1 MRNTLIKVDDIDES
15 IEYID
20 TIHGESKG
28 WITKA
33 EINKNKEFSQWHY
46 LVGDL
51 LKQDFD
57 KENIYISMST
67 FYKPMRRIET
77 IKEIGSLF
85 IDLDTYNTQFT
96 KTQILMNLEENYFN
110 RSIPIPNL
118 IIDSGRGLTLVWSI
132 EKVPYKALPLWK
144 AVQEYL
150 YSQLKEFGADRKA
163 LDVTRILRVP
173 GSINSKSGTRVTILE
188 KYEYKYTLREIQS
201 EFLPDL
207 DENRPKKKGR
217 PKKVVYIHRE
227 RSLYQGRILDLV
239 KLCELRNYDVKG
251 RREIILFL
259 YRYYLC
265 YFYEDEQK
273 ALEDVL
279 ELNKEFIQPL
289 SEKELIRATNSAE
302 KVFKS
307 KDKQYKYK
315 NETLI
320 ELLEI
325 SEYEQTHMKIII
337 GKEEYKRR
345 DREYQKRNYDS
356 EKAKKNYQEK
366 LKSQG
371 KLSEKEKI
379 SQRRMMI
386 KDLLA
391 EGLLQKDICDRLN
404 ISKRNCIRD
413 INFLKEQGLI

>member
-1 MRNTLIKVDDIDES
+1 MRNTLVKVDNIDES

-33 EINKNKEFSQWHY
+33 EISKQREFSQWHY
-46 LVGDL
+46 HVEDL

-57 KENIYISMST
+57 KEDVYISMST

-77 IKEIGSLF
+77 IKEIGNLF
-85 IDLDTYNTQFT
+85 LDLDTYNTKFT

-110 RSIPIPNL
+110 RLIPIPNL

-132 EKVPYKALPLWK
+132 EKVPYMALPLWK
-144 AVQEYL
+144 SIQEYL

-163 LDVTRILRVP
+163 LDATRVLRVA

-188 KYEYKYTLREIQS
+188 KYEYKYTLREIQR

-207 DENRPKKKGR
+207 DENKSKKKGR
-217 PKKVVYIHRE
+217 PKKVVYVHRE

-251 RREIILFL
+251 QREIILFL

-279 ELNKEFIQPL
+279 ELNKDFIQPL
-289 SEKELIRATNSAE
+289 SEKEVIRATGSAE

-320 ELLEI
+320 EILEI

-345 DREYQKRNYDS
+345 HRVRE
-356 EKAKKNYQEK
+356 KNRYLEK

-371 KLSEKEKI
+371 KLTENEKI
-379 SQRRMMI
+379 EQRRQKI
-386 KDLLA
+386 KDLLGK
-391 EGLLQKDICDRLN
+391 GLSQKEIYTSLKL
-404 ISKRNCIRD
+404 SKRTCIYD
-413 INFLKEQGLI
+413 IKYLKEQGEI

>member
-1 MRNTLIKVDDIDES
+1 MMRNAVKKVDNIEES

-20 TIHGESKG
+20 TLHGESKG

-33 EINKNKEFSQWHY
+33 EIIKQREFSQWHY
-46 LVGDL
+46 YVEDL

-57 KENIYISMST
+57 KEDVYISMST
-67 FYKPMRRIET
+67 FYKPMRRIEN
-77 IKEIGSLF
+77 IKELTCNF
-85 IDLDTYNTQFT
+85 IDLDTYNTKFT

-110 RSIPIPNL
+110 RSIPIPSL
-118 IIDSGRGLTLVWSI
+118 IIDSGRGLTLGWTI
-132 EKVPYKALPLWK
+132 EQVPYMALPLWK
-144 AVQEYL
+144 AIQEYL
-150 YSQLKEFGADRKA
+150 YNQLKEFGADRKA
-163 LDVTRILRVP
+163 LDATRVLRVP
-173 GSINSKSGTRVTILE
+173 GSINSKSGTRVKILE
-188 KYEYKYTLREIQS
+188 KYDYVYTLREIQR

-217 PKKVVYIHRE
+217 PKKIVYVHRE

-251 RREIILFL
+251 HREIILFL

-289 SEKELIRATNSAE
+289 SEKEVIRATGSAE
-302 KVFKS
+302 KLFKA
-307 KDKQYKYK
+307 KNKQYKYK

-320 ELLEI
+320 DILSM

-345 DREYQKRNYDS
+345 DREYQKNRYL
-356 EKAKKNYQEK
+356 EQLQA
-366 LKSQG
+366 QG
-371 KLSEKEKI
+371 KLTEKEKI
-379 SQRRMMI
+379 SQRRQKI

-391 EGLLQKDICDRLN
+391 EGLSQKEIYTSLK
-404 ISKRNCIRD
+404 ISKRTCIYD
-413 INFLKEQGLI
+413 IKFLKEQGEI

>member
-1 MRNTLIKVDDIDES
+1 MRNTLMNVDNIDES

-20 TIHGESKG
+20 TIHGESEG

-33 EINKNKEFSQWHY
+33 EISKQREFSQWHY
-46 LVGDL
+46 HVEDL
-51 LKQDFD
+51 IKQDFD
-57 KENIYISMST
+57 KEDVYISMST

-77 IKEIGSLF
+77 IKELTNNF
-85 IDLDTYNTQFT
+85 IDLDTYKTGFT

-110 RSIPIPNL
+110 RSIPRPNL
-118 IIDSGRGLTLVWSI
+118 IIDSGRGLGLIWNI
-132 EKVPYKALPLWK
+132 EKVPYMALPLWK

-163 LDVTRILRVP
+163 LDATRVLRVA

-188 KYEYKYTLREIQS
+188 KYEYKYTLREIQR

-207 DENRPKKKGR
+207 DENKSKKKGR
-217 PKKVVYIHRE
+217 PKKVVYVHRE

-251 RREIILFL
+251 HREIILFL

-265 YFYEDEQK
+265 YFYEDEKK

-279 ELNKEFIQPL
+279 ELNKDFIQPL
-289 SEKELIRATNSAE
+289 SEKEVIRATGSAE

-320 ELLEI
+320 EFLDI
-325 SEYEQTHMKIII
+325 SEYEQTHMNIII

-345 DREYQKRNYDS
+345 DREYQKNKYL
-356 EKAKKNYQEK
+356 EKLNLEGKMTKKEELKILREKIKALREEGLKNKDISSQLNIPLKTLKRHITYMKKN
-366 LKSQG
+366 
-371 KLSEKEKI
+371 
-379 SQRRMMI
+379 
-386 KDLLA
+386 DLLA
-391 EGLLQKDICDRLN
+391 
-404 ISKRNCIRD
+404 
-413 INFLKEQGLI
+413 

>member
-1 MRNTLIKVDDIDES
+1 MRNTLVKVDNIDES

-33 EINKNKEFSQWHY
+33 EISKQREFSQWHY
-46 LVGDL
+46 HVEDL

-57 KENIYISMST
+57 KEDVYISMST

-77 IKEIGSLF
+77 IKEIGNLF
-85 IDLDTYNTQFT
+85 LDLDTYNTKFT

-110 RSIPIPNL
+110 RVIPIPNL

-132 EKVPYKALPLWK
+132 EKVPYMALPLWK
-144 AVQEYL
+144 SIQEYL

-163 LDVTRILRVP
+163 LDATRVLRVA

-188 KYEYKYTLREIQS
+188 KYEYKYTLREIQR

-207 DENRPKKKGR
+207 DENKSKKKGR
-217 PKKVVYIHRE
+217 PKKVVYVHRE

-251 RREIILFL
+251 QREIILFL

-289 SEKELIRATNSAE
+289 SEKELIRATGSAE

-307 KDKQYKYK
+307 NDKQYKYK

-337 GKEEYKRR
+337 SKEEYKRR
-345 DREYQKRNYDS
+345 HRVRE
-356 EKAKKNYQEK
+356 KNRYLEN
-366 LKSQG
+366 LKSQC
-371 KLSEKEKI
+371 KLTEKEKI
-379 SQRRMMI
+379 SRRREKI
-386 KDLLA
+386 KALLD
-391 EGLLQKDICDRLN
+391 EGLLQKDICSKLK
-404 ISKRNCIRD
+404 ISKDTYIRD
-413 INFLKEQGLI
+413 RKFLKEQGLI

>member
-1 MRNTLIKVDDIDES
+1 MNTVKVVDNIDES
-15 IEYID
+15 IEYIN
-20 TIHGESKG
+20 TIHGDSKG

-33 EINKNKEFSQWHY
+33 EISKKKEFSQWHY

-67 FYKPMRRIET
+67 FYKPIRRIET

-85 IDLDTYNTQFT
+85 IDLDTYNTEFT
-96 KTQILMNLEENYFN
+96 KTQILMNLEYNYYN
-110 RSIPIPNL
+110 KSIPTPNL

-132 EKVPYKALPLWK
+132 EKVPYMALPLWK
-144 AVQEYL
+144 AIQEYL

-163 LDVTRILRVP
+163 LDATRVLRVA

-188 KYEYKYTLREIQS
+188 KYEYKYTLREIQR

-207 DENRPKKKGR
+207 DENRNKKKGR

-227 RSLYQGRILDLV
+227 RSLYQNRILDIV

-251 RREIILFL
+251 HREIILFL

-265 YFYEDEQK
+265 YFYEDEQR

-279 ELNKEFIQPL
+279 ELNKEFIHPL
-289 SEKELIRATNSAE
+289 GEKELIRATGSAE

-320 ELLEI
+320 DILEI
-325 SEYEQTHMKIII
+325 SDYEQTHMKIII

-345 DREYQKRNYDS
+345 HRIRE
-356 EKAKKNYQEK
+356 KNRYVEK

-371 KLSEKEKI
+371 SVSEKEKI
-379 SQRRMMI
+379 SQRRQKI
-386 KDLLA
+386 KALLA
-391 EGLLQKDICDRLN
+391 EGLLQKDICNSLN
-404 ISKRNCIRD
+404 ISKDTYIRD
-413 INFLKEQGLI
+413 RKFLKEQGLI

>member
-1 MRNTLIKVDDIDES
+1 MRNTLVKVDNIDES

-33 EINKNKEFSQWHY
+33 EISKQREFSQWHY
-46 LVGDL
+46 HVEDL

-57 KENIYISMST
+57 KEDVYISMST

-77 IKEIGSLF
+77 IKEIGNLF
-85 IDLDTYNTQFT
+85 LDLDTYNTKFT
-96 KTQILMNLEENYFN
+96 KTQILMNLEDNYYN
-110 RSIPIPNL
+110 KLIPTPNL
-118 IIDSGRGLTLVWSI
+118 TIDSGRGLTLVWSI
-132 EKVPYKALPLWK
+132 EKVPYMALPLWK
-144 AVQEYL
+144 SIQEYL

-163 LDVTRILRVP
+163 LDATRVLRVA

-188 KYEYKYTLREIQS
+188 KYEYKYTLREIQR

-207 DENRPKKKGR
+207 DENKSKKKGR
-217 PKKVVYIHRE
+217 PKKVVYVHRE

-251 RREIILFL
+251 QRETILFL

-265 YFYEDEQK
+265 YFYEDEKK

-279 ELNKEFIQPL
+279 ELNKDFIQPL
-289 SEKELIRATNSAE
+289 SKKEVIRATGSAE

-345 DREYQKRNYDS
+345 HRVRE
-356 EKAKKNYQEK
+356 KNRYLEK

-371 KLSEKEKI
+371 KLTENEKI
-379 SQRRMMI
+379 EQRRQKI
-386 KDLLA
+386 KDLLGK
-391 EGLLQKDICDRLN
+391 GLSQKEIYTSLKL
-404 ISKRNCIRD
+404 SKRTCIYD
-413 INFLKEQGLI
+413 IKYLKEQGEI

>member
-1 MRNTLIKVDDIDES
+1 MRNTLVKVDNIDES

-33 EINKNKEFSQWHY
+33 EISKQREFSQWHY
-46 LVGDL
+46 HVEDL

-57 KENIYISMST
+57 KEDVYIAMST

-77 IKEIGSLF
+77 IKEIGNLF
-85 IDLDTYNTQFT
+85 LDLDTYNTEFS

-163 LDVTRILRVP
+163 LDATRVLRVA

-188 KYEYKYTLREIQS
+188 KYEYKYTLREIQR

-207 DENRPKKKGR
+207 DENKSKKKGR
-217 PKKVVYIHRE
+217 PKKVVYVHRE

-251 RREIILFL
+251 QREIILFL

-265 YFYEDEQK
+265 YFYEDEHK

-289 SEKELIRATNSAE
+289 SEKEVIRATGSAE

-320 ELLEI
+320 EILEI
-325 SEYEQTHMKIII
+325 SEYEQTHMNIII

-345 DREYQKRNYDS
+345 ENIRV
-356 EKAKKNYQEK
+356 KKVYQEQLK
-366 LKSQG
+366 LQG
-371 KLSEKEKI
+371 KLTEKEKI
-379 SQRRMMI
+379 SRRREKI
-386 KDLLA
+386 KALLA
-391 EGLLQKDICDRLN
+391 EGLKQKDICDRLN

-413 INFLKEQGLI
+413 IKFLKEQGLI

>member
-1 MRNTLIKVDDIDES
+1 MRNTLMNVDNIDES

-33 EINKNKEFSQWHY
+33 EISKQREFSQWHY
-46 LVGDL
+46 HVEDL

-57 KENIYISMST
+57 KEDVYISMST

-77 IKEIGSLF
+77 IKEIGNLF
-85 IDLDTYNTQFT
+85 LDLDTYNTKFT
-96 KTQILMNLEENYFN
+96 KTQILMNLEDNYYN
-110 RSIPIPNL
+110 KLIPTPNL
-118 IIDSGRGLTLVWSI
+118 TIDSGRGLTLVWSI
-132 EKVPYKALPLWK
+132 EKVPYMALPLWK
-144 AVQEYL
+144 SIQEYL

-163 LDVTRILRVP
+163 LDATRVLRVA

-188 KYEYKYTLREIQS
+188 KYDYKYTLREIQR

-207 DENRPKKKGR
+207 DENKSKKKGR
-217 PKKVVYIHRE
+217 PKKVVYVHRE

-251 RREIILFL
+251 QRETILFL

-289 SEKELIRATNSAE
+289 SEKEVIRATGSAE

-345 DREYQKRNYDS
+345 HRVRE
-356 EKAKKNYQEK
+356 KNRYLEK

-371 KLSEKEKI
+371 KLTENEKI
-379 SQRRMMI
+379 EQRRQKI
-386 KDLLA
+386 KDLLGK
-391 EGLLQKDICDRLN
+391 GLSQKEIYTSLKL
-404 ISKRNCIRD
+404 SKRTCIYD
-413 INFLKEQGLI
+413 IKYLKEQGEI

>member
-1 MRNTLIKVDDIDES
+1 MRNAVKKVDNIDES

-20 TIHGESKG
+20 TLHGDSKG

-33 EINKNKEFSQWHY
+33 EINKTKEFSQWHY
-46 LVGDL
+46 YVEDL

-57 KENIYISMST
+57 KEDVYISMST
-67 FYKPMRRIET
+67 FYKPMRRIEN
-77 IKEIGSLF
+77 IKELTCNF
-85 IDLDTYNTQFT
+85 IDLDTYNTKFT
-96 KTQILMNLEENYFN
+96 NTQILMNLESNYFN
-110 RSIPIPNL
+110 KVIPTPNL
-118 IIDSGRGLTLVWSI
+118 IIGSGRGLTLIWLI
-132 EKVPYKALPLWK
+132 ERVPYMALPLWK

-150 YSQLKEFGADRKA
+150 SSQLKEFGADRKA
-163 LDVTRILRVP
+163 LDATRVLRVA

-188 KYEYKYTLREIQS
+188 KYEYKYTLREIQR

-207 DENRPKKKGR
+207 DENRNKKKGR
-217 PKKVVYIHRE
+217 PKKVVYVHRE

-251 RREIILFL
+251 HREIILFL

-265 YFYEDEQK
+265 YFYEDEQN

-289 SEKELIRATNSAE
+289 SEKEVIRATGSAE
-302 KVFKS
+302 KVFKA

-345 DREYQKRNYDS
+345 DREYQKNRYL
-356 EKAKKNYQEK
+356 EQ
-366 LKSQG
+366 LQVQG
-371 KLSEKEKI
+371 KLTEKDKI
-379 SQRRMMI
+379 SRRRQKI

-391 EGLLQKDICDRLN
+391 EGLSQKEIYTSLK
-404 ISKRNCIRD
+404 ISKRTCIYD
-413 INFLKEQGLI
+413 IKFLKEQGEI

>member
-1 MRNTLIKVDDIDES
+1 MRSTVEVIDNIDES

-20 TIHGESKG
+20 TVHGESKG

-33 EINKNKEFSQWHY
+33 EISKLKEFSQWHY
-46 LVGDL
+46 HVEDL

-57 KENIYISMST
+57 KEDVYISMST

-77 IKEIGSLF
+77 IKELTCNF
-85 IDLDTYNTQFT
+85 IDLDTYNTKFT

-110 RSIPIPNL
+110 KIIPRPSL
-118 IIDSGRGLTLVWSI
+118 IIDSGRGLSLAWLI
-132 EKVPYKALPLWK
+132 ERVPYMALPLWK
-144 AVQEYL
+144 AIQEYL

-163 LDVTRILRVP
+163 LDATRILRVP
-173 GSINSKSGTRVTILE
+173 GSINSKSGTRVKILE
-188 KYEYKYTLREIQS
+188 KYDYVYTLREIQR

-207 DENRPKKKGR
+207 NEDRQKKKGR
-217 PKKVVYIHRE
+217 PKKLVYIHRE

-239 KLCELRNYDVKG
+239 KLCELRNYDMKG
-251 RREIILFL
+251 QREIILFL

-265 YFYEDEQK
+265 YFYEDENK

-289 SEKELIRATNSAE
+289 SEKEVISATGSAE
-302 KVFKS
+302 KVFKA

-320 ELLEI
+320 DLLEI

-345 DREYQKRNYDS
+345 DREYQKNKYL
-356 EKAKKNYQEK
+356 EK
-366 LKSQG
+366 LKSEG
-371 KLSEKEKI
+371 KISEKEKI
-379 SQRRMMI
+379 SRRRQKI
-386 KDLLA
+386 KALLA
-391 EGLLQKDICDRLN
+391 EGLLQKDICKILN

-413 INFLKEQGLI
+413 IKFLKEQGLI

>member
-1 MRNTLIKVDDIDES
+1 MRNTAKLVDNIEEI

-20 TIHGESKG
+20 ILHGESKG

-33 EINKNKEFSQWHY
+33 EINKSKEFSQWHY
-46 LVGDL
+46 HIEDL
-51 LKQDFD
+51 LNQDFD
-57 KENIYISMST
+57 KEDVYISMST

-77 IKEIGSLF
+77 IKELTSNY
-85 IDLDTYNTQFT
+85 IDLDTYNTKFT
-96 KTQILMNLEENYFN
+96 KTQILMNLEEDYFN
-110 RSIPIPNL
+110 RIIPRPTL
-118 IIDSGRGLTLVWSI
+118 ILDTGRGLLLIWCI
-132 EKVPYKALPLWK
+132 ERVPYMALPLWK
-144 AVQEYL
+144 AIQEYF
-150 YSQLKEFGADRKA
+150 YNQLKEFGADRKA
-163 LDVTRILRVP
+163 LDTTRVLRVP
-173 GSINSKSGTRVTILE
+173 GSINSKSGTRVKILE
-188 KYEYKYTLREIQS
+188 RYDYVYTLREIQR

-217 PKKVVYIHRE
+217 PKKVVYVHRE

-251 RREIILFL
+251 HREIILFL

-273 ALEDVL
+273 ALEDTL

-289 SEKELIRATNSAE
+289 GKREVIRATGSAE

-320 ELLEI
+320 DILDI

-345 DREYQKRNYDS
+345 NNEYNKKKYKRKLKELGKMTKQEELNVLREKIKVLREKGLKNKDIASNLNIPLKTLKRHITYM
-356 EKAKKNYQEK
+356 KKN
-366 LKSQG
+366 
-371 KLSEKEKI
+371 
-379 SQRRMMI
+379 
-386 KDLLA
+386 DLLA
-391 EGLLQKDICDRLN
+391 
-404 ISKRNCIRD
+404 
-413 INFLKEQGLI
+413 

>member
-1 MRNTLIKVDDIDES
+1 MRNTLVKVDDIDES

-33 EINKNKEFSQWHY
+33 EISKQREFSQWHY
-46 LVGDL
+46 HVEDL

-57 KENIYISMST
+57 KEDVYISMST

-77 IKEIGSLF
+77 IKEIGNLF
-85 IDLDTYNTQFT
+85 LDLDTYNTKFT

-110 RSIPIPNL
+110 RLIPIPNL

-132 EKVPYKALPLWK
+132 EKVPYMALPLWK
-144 AVQEYL
+144 SIQEYL

-163 LDVTRILRVP
+163 LDATRVLRVA

-188 KYEYKYTLREIQS
+188 KYEYKYTLREIQR

-207 DENRPKKKGR
+207 DENKSKKKGR
-217 PKKVVYIHRE
+217 PKKVVYVHRE

-251 RREIILFL
+251 QREIILFL

-289 SEKELIRATNSAE
+289 SEKELIRATGSAE

-307 KDKQYKYK
+307 NDKQYKYK

-337 GKEEYKRR
+337 SKEEYKRR
-345 DREYQKRNYDS
+345 HRVRE
-356 EKAKKNYQEK
+356 KNRYLEN
-366 LKSQG
+366 LKSQC
-371 KLSEKEKI
+371 KLTEKEKI
-379 SQRRMMI
+379 SRRREKI
-386 KDLLA
+386 KALLD
-391 EGLLQKDICDRLN
+391 EGLLQKDICSKLK
-404 ISKRNCIRD
+404 ISKDTYIRD
-413 INFLKEQGLI
+413 RKFLKEQGLI

>member
-1 MRNTLIKVDDIDES
+1 
-15 IEYID
+15 
-20 TIHGESKG
+20 
-28 WITKA
+28 
-33 EINKNKEFSQWHY
+33 
-46 LVGDL
+46 
-51 LKQDFD
+51 
-57 KENIYISMST
+57 MST
-67 FYKPMRRIET
+67 FYKPIRRIET

-85 IDLDTYNTQFT
+85 IDLDTYNTKFT
-96 KTQILMNLEENYFN
+96 KTQILMNLEYNYYN
-110 RSIPIPNL
+110 KSIPTPNL

-132 EKVPYKALPLWK
+132 EKVPYMALPLWK
-144 AVQEYL
+144 AIQEYL

-163 LDVTRILRVP
+163 LDATRILRVL
-173 GSINSKSGTRVTILE
+173 GSINSKSGTRVSILE
-188 KYEYKYTLREIQS
+188 KHEYKYTLREIQN

-207 DENRPKKKGR
+207 DENRNKKKGR

-227 RSLYQGRILDLV
+227 RSLYQNRILDIV

-251 RREIILFL
+251 HREIILFL

-289 SEKELIRATNSAE
+289 GERELIRATGSAE

-325 SEYEQTHMKIII
+325 SEYEQTNMKIII

-345 DREYQKRNYDS
+345 ENIRV
-356 EKAKKNYQEK
+356 KKVYKEK

-371 KLSEKEKI
+371 RMTKKEELKILREKI
-379 SQRRMMI
+379 KVLRDEGLKNKEISDELNVPLKTLKRHITYM
-386 KDLLA
+386 KKNGLLA
-391 EGLLQKDICDRLN
+391 
-404 ISKRNCIRD
+404 
-413 INFLKEQGLI
+413 

>member
-1 MRNTLIKVDDIDES
+1 MRNIVQIVDNIDES

-33 EINKNKEFSQWHY
+33 EISKQREFSQWHY
-46 LVGDL
+46 HVEDL
-51 LKQDFD
+51 LTQNFN
-57 KENIYISMST
+57 KEDIYISMST
-67 FYKPMRRIET
+67 FYKPMRRIEN
-77 IKEIGSLF
+77 IKELTCNF
-85 IDLDTYNTQFT
+85 IDLDTYNTKFT
-96 KTQILMNLEENYFN
+96 KTQILMNLEYNYYN
-110 RSIPIPNL
+110 KSIPTPNL

-132 EKVPYKALPLWK
+132 EKVPYMALPLWK
-144 AVQEYL
+144 AIQEYL

-163 LDVTRILRVP
+163 LDATRILRVP
-173 GSINSKSGTRVTILE
+173 GSINSKSGTRVSILE
-188 KYEYKYTLREIQS
+188 KHEYKHTLREIQN

-207 DENRPKKKGR
+207 DENRNKKKGR

-227 RSLYQGRILDLV
+227 RSLYQNRILDIV

-251 RREIILFL
+251 HREIILFL

-265 YFYEDEQK
+265 YFYEDEQR

-279 ELNKEFIQPL
+279 ELNKEFIHPL
-289 SEKELIRATNSAE
+289 GEKELIRATGSAE

-320 ELLEI
+320 DILEI
-325 SEYEQTHMKIII
+325 SDYEQTHMKIII

-345 DREYQKRNYDS
+345 HRIRE
-356 EKAKKNYQEK
+356 KNRYVEK

-371 KLSEKEKI
+371 SVSEKEKI
-379 SQRRMMI
+379 SQRRQKI
-386 KDLLA
+386 KALLA
-391 EGLLQKDICDRLN
+391 EGLLQKDICNSLN
-404 ISKRNCIRD
+404 ISKDTYIRD
-413 INFLKEQGLI
+413 RKFLKEQGLI

>member
-1 MRNTLIKVDDIDES
+1 MRNTLVKVDNIDES

-33 EINKNKEFSQWHY
+33 EISKQREFSQWHY
-46 LVGDL
+46 HVEDL

-57 KENIYISMST
+57 KEDVYISMST

-77 IKEIGSLF
+77 IKEIGNLF
-85 IDLDTYNTQFT
+85 IDLDTYNTEFT

-110 RSIPIPNL
+110 RSIPIPSL
-118 IIDSGRGLTLVWSI
+118 IIDSGRGLTLGWTI
-132 EKVPYKALPLWK
+132 ERVPYMALPLWK
-144 AVQEYL
+144 AIQEYL

-163 LDVTRILRVP
+163 LDATRVLRVA

-188 KYEYKYTLREIQS
+188 KYEYKYTLREIQR

-207 DENRPKKKGR
+207 DENKSKKKGR
-217 PKKVVYIHRE
+217 PKKVVYVHRE

-251 RREIILFL
+251 QRETILFL

-289 SEKELIRATNSAE
+289 SEKEVIRATGSAE

-320 ELLEI
+320 EILEI

-345 DREYQKRNYDS
+345 DREYQKNKYL
-356 EKAKKNYQEK
+356 EK
-366 LKSQG
+366 LKSEG
-371 KLSEKEKI
+371 KISEKEKI
-379 SQRRMMI
+379 SQRRQKI
-386 KDLLA
+386 KALLD
-391 EGLLQKDICDRLN
+391 EGLKQKDICHRLN

-413 INFLKEQGLI
+413 IKFLKEQGLI

>member
-1 MRNTLIKVDDIDES
+1 MRNTLVKVDNIDES

-33 EINKNKEFSQWHY
+33 EISKQREFSQWHY
-46 LVGDL
+46 HVEDL

-57 KENIYISMST
+57 KEDVYISMST

-77 IKEIGSLF
+77 IKEIGNLF
-85 IDLDTYNTQFT
+85 LDLDTYNTKFT
-96 KTQILMNLEENYFN
+96 KTQILMNLEDNYYN
-110 RSIPIPNL
+110 KLIPTPNL
-118 IIDSGRGLTLVWSI
+118 TIDSGRGLTLVWSI
-132 EKVPYKALPLWK
+132 EKVPYMALPLWK
-144 AVQEYL
+144 SIQEYL

-163 LDVTRILRVP
+163 LDATRVLRVA

-188 KYEYKYTLREIQS
+188 KYEYKYTLREIQR

-207 DENRPKKKGR
+207 DENKSKKKGR
-217 PKKVVYIHRE
+217 PKKVVYVHRE

-251 RREIILFL
+251 QREIILFL

-265 YFYEDEQK
+265 YFYEDEKK

-289 SEKELIRATNSAE
+289 SEKEVIRATGSAE
-302 KVFKS
+302 KVFKA

-320 ELLEI
+320 EILEI
-325 SEYEQTHMKIII
+325 SEYEQTHMKVII

-345 DREYQKRNYDS
+345 NNEYNKKKYKIKLKELGKMTKQEELDILRKKIKVLRDKGLKNKEIMQMLNIGSNTTFERHISYL
-356 EKAKKNYQEK
+356 KKN
-366 LKSQG
+366 
-371 KLSEKEKI
+371 
-379 SQRRMMI
+379 
-386 KDLLA
+386 
-391 EGLLQKDICDRLN
+391 
-404 ISKRNCIRD
+404 
-413 INFLKEQGLI
+413 GLIK

>member
-20 TIHGESKG
+20 TIHGDSKG

-51 LKQDFD
+51 MKQDFN

-110 RSIPIPNL
+110 RLIPIPNL

-217 PKKVVYIHRE
+217 PKRVVYIHRE

-251 RREIILFL
+251 QREIILFL

-265 YFYEDEQK
+265 YFYEDEKK

-325 SEYEQTHMKIII
+325 SEYEQIHMKIII
-337 GKEEYKRR
+337 GKEEYKRPFGVR
-345 DREYQKRNYDS
+345 S
-356 EKAKKNYQEK
+356 
-366 LKSQG
+366 
-371 KLSEKEKI
+371 
-379 SQRRMMI
+379 
-386 KDLLA
+386 
-391 EGLLQKDICDRLN
+391 
-404 ISKRNCIRD
+404 
-413 INFLKEQGLI
+413 

>member
-20 TIHGESKG
+20 TIHGDSKG

-96 KTQILMNLEENYFN
+96 KAQILMNLEENYFN
-110 RSIPIPNL
+110 GSIPIPNL

-188 KYEYKYTLREIQS
+188 KYEYKYTLREIQG

-251 RREIILFL
+251 QREIILFL

-345 DREYQKRNYDS
+345 DREYQRNKYL
-356 EKAKKNYQEK
+356 EK

-371 KLSEKEKI
+371 KLTKNKKI
-379 SQRRMMI
+379 EQRRQRI
-386 KDLLA
+386 KDLLGK
-391 EGLLQKDICDRLN
+391 GLSQKEIYTSLK
-404 ISKRNCIRD
+404 ISKRTCIYD
-413 INFLKEQGLI
+413 INFLKEQGEI

>member
-1 MRNTLIKVDDIDES
+1 MRNAVKKVDNIDES

-20 TIHGESKG
+20 TLHGDSKG

-33 EINKNKEFSQWHY
+33 EINKTKEFSQWHY
-46 LVGDL
+46 YVEDL

-57 KENIYISMST
+57 KEDVYISMSK
-67 FYKPMRRIET
+67 FYKPMRRIEN
-77 IKEIGSLF
+77 IKELTCNF
-85 IDLDTYNTQFT
+85 IDLDTYNTKFT
-96 KTQILMNLEENYFN
+96 NTQILMNLESNYFN
-110 RSIPIPNL
+110 KVIPTPNL
-118 IIDSGRGLTLVWSI
+118 IIGSGRGLTLIWLI
-132 EKVPYKALPLWK
+132 ERVPYMALPLWK

-163 LDVTRILRVP
+163 LDATRVLRVA

-188 KYEYKYTLREIQS
+188 KYEYKYTLREIQR

-207 DENRPKKKGR
+207 DENRNKKKGR
-217 PKKVVYIHRE
+217 PKKVVYVHRE

-251 RREIILFL
+251 HREIILFL

-265 YFYEDEQK
+265 YFYEDEQN

-289 SEKELIRATNSAE
+289 SEKEVIRATGSAE
-302 KVFKS
+302 KVFKA

-345 DREYQKRNYDS
+345 DREYQKNRYL
-356 EKAKKNYQEK
+356 EQ
-366 LKSQG
+366 LQVQG
-371 KLSEKEKI
+371 KLTEKDKI
-379 SQRRMMI
+379 SRRRQKI

-391 EGLLQKDICDRLN
+391 EGLSQKEIYTSLK
-404 ISKRNCIRD
+404 ISKRTCIYD
-413 INFLKEQGLI
+413 IKFLKEQGEI

>member
-1 MRNTLIKVDDIDES
+1 MRNTLMNVDNIDES

-33 EINKNKEFSQWHY
+33 EINKQREFSQWHY
-46 LVGDL
+46 HVEDL
-51 LKQDFD
+51 IKQDFD
-57 KENIYISMST
+57 KEDVYISMST

-77 IKEIGSLF
+77 IKELTNNF
-85 IDLDTYNTQFT
+85 IDLDTYKTGFT

-110 RSIPIPNL
+110 RSIPRPNL
-118 IIDSGRGLTLVWSI
+118 IIDSGRGLGLIWNI
-132 EKVPYKALPLWK
+132 EKVPYMALPLWK
-144 AVQEYL
+144 AIQEYL

-163 LDVTRILRVP
+163 LDATRVLRVA

-188 KYEYKYTLREIQS
+188 KYEYKYTLREIQR

-207 DENRPKKKGR
+207 DENKSKKKGR
-217 PKKVVYIHRE
+217 PKKVVYVHRE

-251 RREIILFL
+251 QRETILFL

-289 SEKELIRATNSAE
+289 SEKEVIRATGSAE

-320 ELLEI
+320 EILEI

-345 DREYQKRNYDS
+345 DREYQKNKYL
-356 EKAKKNYQEK
+356 EKLNLEGKMTKKEELKILREKIKALREEGLKNKDISSQLNIPLKTLKRHITYMKKN
-366 LKSQG
+366 
-371 KLSEKEKI
+371 
-379 SQRRMMI
+379 
-386 KDLLA
+386 DLLT
-391 EGLLQKDICDRLN
+391 
-404 ISKRNCIRD
+404 
-413 INFLKEQGLI
+413 

>member
-1 MRNTLIKVDDIDES
+1 MRNTLVKVDDIDES

-33 EINKNKEFSQWHY
+33 EISKQREFSQWHY
-46 LVGDL
+46 HVEDL
-51 LKQDFD
+51 IKQDFD
-57 KENIYISMST
+57 KEDVYISMST

-77 IKEIGSLF
+77 IKEIGNLF
-85 IDLDTYNTQFT
+85 LDLDTYNTKFT

-110 RSIPIPNL
+110 RVIPIPNL

-132 EKVPYKALPLWK
+132 EKVPYMALPLWK
-144 AVQEYL
+144 SIQEYL

-163 LDVTRILRVP
+163 LDATRVLRVA

-188 KYEYKYTLREIQS
+188 KYDYKYTLREIQR

-207 DENRPKKKGR
+207 DENKSKKKGR
-217 PKKVVYIHRE
+217 PKKVVYVHRE

-251 RREIILFL
+251 QREIILFL

-289 SEKELIRATNSAE
+289 SEKEVIRATGSAE
-302 KVFKS
+302 KVFKA

-320 ELLEI
+320 EILEI

-345 DREYQKRNYDS
+345 HRVRE
-356 EKAKKNYQEK
+356 KNRYLEK

-371 KLSEKEKI
+371 KLTENEKI
-379 SQRRMMI
+379 EQRRQKI
-386 KDLLA
+386 KDLLGK
-391 EGLLQKDICDRLN
+391 GLSQKEIYTSLKL
-404 ISKRNCIRD
+404 SKRTCIYD
-413 INFLKEQGLI
+413 IKYLKEQGEI

>member
-1 MRNTLIKVDDIDES
+1 MRSTVKVVDNIDES
-15 IEYID
+15 VEYID
-20 TIHGESKG
+20 IVHGESKG

-33 EINKNKEFSQWHY
+33 EISKLKEFSQWHY
-46 LVGDL
+46 HVEDL

-57 KENIYISMST
+57 KEDVYISMST

-77 IKEIGSLF
+77 IKELTCNF
-85 IDLDTYNTQFT
+85 IDLDTYNTKFT

-110 RSIPIPNL
+110 KIIPRPSL
-118 IIDSGRGLTLVWSI
+118 IIDSGRGLSLAWLI
-132 EKVPYKALPLWK
+132 ERVPYMALPLWK
-144 AVQEYL
+144 AIQEYL

-163 LDVTRILRVP
+163 LDATRILRVP
-173 GSINSKSGTRVTILE
+173 GSINSKSGTRVKILE
-188 KYEYKYTLREIQS
+188 KYDYVYTLREIQR

-207 DENRPKKKGR
+207 NEDRAKKKGR
-217 PKKVVYIHRE
+217 PKKLVYIHRE

-239 KLCELRNYDVKG
+239 KLCELRNYDMKG
-251 RREIILFL
+251 QRETILFL

-265 YFYEDEQK
+265 YFYEDENK

-289 SEKELIRATNSAE
+289 SEKEVIRATGSAE
-302 KVFKS
+302 KVFKA

-345 DREYQKRNYDS
+345 DREYQKNKYL
-356 EKAKKNYQEK
+356 EK
-366 LKSQG
+366 LKLDG
-371 KLSEKEKI
+371 KITKKEELSILRKKI
-379 SQRRMMI
+379 I
-386 KDLLA
+386 TLKK
-391 EGLLQKDICDRLN
+391 EGLLNKEISKELN
-404 ISKRNCIRD
+404 IPIKTLERHITYIKKN
-413 INFLKEQGLI
+413 NL

>member
-1 MRNTLIKVDDIDES
+1 MRNTLVKVDNIDES

-33 EINKNKEFSQWHY
+33 EISKQREFSQWHY
-46 LVGDL
+46 HVEDL

-57 KENIYISMST
+57 KEDVYISMST

-77 IKEIGSLF
+77 IKEIGNLF
-85 IDLDTYNTQFT
+85 LDLDTYNTKFT
-96 KTQILMNLEENYFN
+96 KTQILMNLEDNYYN
-110 RSIPIPNL
+110 KLIPTPNL

-132 EKVPYKALPLWK
+132 EKVPYMALPLWK
-144 AVQEYL
+144 SIQEYL

-163 LDVTRILRVP
+163 LDATRVLRVA

-188 KYEYKYTLREIQS
+188 KYEYKYTLREIQR

-207 DENRPKKKGR
+207 NENKSKKKGR
-217 PKKVVYIHRE
+217 PKKVVYVHRE

-251 RREIILFL
+251 QREIILFL

-279 ELNKEFIQPL
+279 ELNKDFIQPL
-289 SEKELIRATNSAE
+289 SEKEVIRATGSAE

-320 ELLEI
+320 EILEI

-345 DREYQKRNYDS
+345 DNERN
-356 EKAKKNYQEK
+356 KKNYREK
-366 LKSQG
+366 LVTNG
-371 KLSEKEKI
+371 KLTEKEKI
-379 SQRRMMI
+379 SRRREKI
-386 KDLLA
+386 KALLA
-391 EGLLQKDICDRLN
+391 EGLLQKDICSKLK
-404 ISKRNCIRD
+404 ISKDTYIRD
-413 INFLKEQGLI
+413 RKILKEQGLI

>member
-1 MRNTLIKVDDIDES
+1 MRNTLVKVDNIDES

-33 EINKNKEFSQWHY
+33 EISKQREFSQWHY
-46 LVGDL
+46 HVEDL

-57 KENIYISMST
+57 KEDVYISMST

-77 IKEIGSLF
+77 IKEIGNLF
-85 IDLDTYNTQFT
+85 LDLDTYNTKFT

-110 RSIPIPNL
+110 RVIPIPNL

-132 EKVPYKALPLWK
+132 EKVPYMALPLWK
-144 AVQEYL
+144 SIQEYL

-163 LDVTRILRVP
+163 LDATRVLRVA

-188 KYEYKYTLREIQS
+188 KYEYKYTLREIQR

-207 DENRPKKKGR
+207 DENKSKKKGR
-217 PKKVVYIHRE
+217 PKKVVYVHRE

-251 RREIILFL
+251 QREIILFL

-289 SEKELIRATNSAE
+289 SEKEVIRATGSAE
-302 KVFKS
+302 KVFKA

-320 ELLEI
+320 EILEI

-345 DREYQKRNYDS
+345 HRVRE
-356 EKAKKNYQEK
+356 KNRYLEK

-371 KLSEKEKI
+371 KLTENEKI
-379 SQRRMMI
+379 EQRRQKI
-386 KDLLA
+386 KDLLGK
-391 EGLLQKDICDRLN
+391 GLSQKEIYTSLKL
-404 ISKRNCIRD
+404 SKRTCIYD
-413 INFLKEQGLI
+413 IKYLKEQGEI

>member
-1 MRNTLIKVDDIDES
+1 MKALNLVDNTDES
-15 IEYID
+15 IDYIN
-20 TIHGESKG
+20 TIHGDSKG

-33 EINKNKEFSQWHY
+33 EISKNKEFSQWHY

-67 FYKPMRRIET
+67 FYKPIRRIET

-96 KTQILMNLEENYFN
+96 KTQILMNLEYNYYN
-110 RSIPIPNL
+110 KSIPTPNL

-132 EKVPYKALPLWK
+132 EKVPYIALPLWK
-144 AVQEYL
+144 AIQEYL

-173 GSINSKSGTRVTILE
+173 GSINSKSGTRVSILE
-188 KYEYKYTLREIQS
+188 KHEYKYTLREIQN
-201 EFLPDL
+201 EFLPYL
-207 DENRPKKKGR
+207 DENRNKKKGR

-227 RSLYQGRILDLV
+227 RSLYQNRILDIV

-251 RREIILFL
+251 HREIILFL

-289 SEKELIRATNSAE
+289 GERELIRATSSAE
-302 KVFKS
+302 KVFKN

-345 DREYQKRNYDS
+345 ENIRV
-356 EKAKKNYQEK
+356 KKVYQEQ

-371 KLSEKEKI
+371 KLTEKEKI
-379 SQRRMMI
+379 SQRRQKI
-386 KDLLA
+386 KALLE
-391 EGLLQKDICDRLN
+391 EGLLQKDICTILN

-413 INFLKEQGLI
+413 IKFLKEQGKI

>member
-1 MRNTLIKVDDIDES
+1 MRNAVKKVDNIEES

-20 TIHGESKG
+20 TLHGESKG

-33 EINKNKEFSQWHY
+33 EIIKQREFSQWHY
-46 LVGDL
+46 YVEDL

-57 KENIYISMST
+57 KEDVYISMST
-67 FYKPMRRIET
+67 FYKPMRRIEN
-77 IKEIGSLF
+77 IKELTCNF
-85 IDLDTYNTQFT
+85 IDLDTYNTKFT

-110 RSIPIPNL
+110 RSIPIPSL
-118 IIDSGRGLTLVWSI
+118 IIDSGRGLTLGWTI
-132 EKVPYKALPLWK
+132 EQVPYMALPLWK
-144 AVQEYL
+144 AIQEYL
-150 YSQLKEFGADRKA
+150 YNQLKEFGADRKA
-163 LDVTRILRVP
+163 LDATRVLRVP
-173 GSINSKSGTRVTILE
+173 GSINSKSGTRVKILE
-188 KYEYKYTLREIQS
+188 KYDYVYTLREIQR

-217 PKKVVYIHRE
+217 PKKIVYVHRE

-251 RREIILFL
+251 QREIILFL

-265 YFYEDEQK
+265 YFYEDEQN

-289 SEKELIRATNSAE
+289 SEKEVIRATGSAE
-302 KVFKS
+302 KVFKA

-345 DREYQKRNYDS
+345 DREYQKNRYL
-356 EKAKKNYQEK
+356 EQ
-366 LKSQG
+366 LQVQG
-371 KLSEKEKI
+371 KLTEKDKI
-379 SQRRMMI
+379 SRRRQKI

-391 EGLLQKDICDRLN
+391 EGLSQKEIYTSLK
-404 ISKRNCIRD
+404 ISKRTCIYD
-413 INFLKEQGLI
+413 IKFLKEQGEI

>member
-1 MRNTLIKVDDIDES
+1 MRNTLMNVDNIDES

-33 EINKNKEFSQWHY
+33 EISKQREFSQWHY
-46 LVGDL
+46 HVEDL

-57 KENIYISMST
+57 KEDVYISMST

-77 IKEIGSLF
+77 IKEIGNLF
-85 IDLDTYNTQFT
+85 IDLDTYNTEFT

-110 RSIPIPNL
+110 RVIPTPNL

-132 EKVPYKALPLWK
+132 EKVPYMALPLWK
-144 AVQEYL
+144 SIQEYL

-163 LDVTRILRVP
+163 LDATRVLRVA

-188 KYEYKYTLREIQS
+188 KYEYKYTLREIQR

-207 DENRPKKKGR
+207 DENKSKKKGR
-217 PKKVVYIHRE
+217 PKKVVYVHRE

-251 RREIILFL
+251 QRETILFL

-265 YFYEDEQK
+265 YFYEDEKK

-279 ELNKEFIQPL
+279 ELNKDFIQPL
-289 SEKELIRATNSAE
+289 SKKEVIRATGSAE

-345 DREYQKRNYDS
+345 HRVRE
-356 EKAKKNYQEK
+356 KNRYLEK

-371 KLSEKEKI
+371 KLTENEKI
-379 SQRRMMI
+379 EQRRQKI
-386 KDLLA
+386 KDLLGK
-391 EGLLQKDICDRLN
+391 GLSQKEIYTSLKL
-404 ISKRNCIRD
+404 SKRTCIYD
-413 INFLKEQGLI
+413 IKYLKEQGEI

>member
-1 MRNTLIKVDDIDES
+1 MRNTLVKVDKIDES

-33 EINKNKEFSQWHY
+33 EISKQREFSQWHY
-46 LVGDL
+46 HVEDL

-57 KENIYISMST
+57 KEDVYIAMST

-77 IKEIGSLF
+77 IKEIGNLF
-85 IDLDTYNTQFT
+85 LDLDTYNTEFS

-163 LDVTRILRVP
+163 LDATRVLRVA

-188 KYEYKYTLREIQS
+188 KYEYKYTLREIQR

-207 DENRPKKKGR
+207 DENKSKKKGR
-217 PKKVVYIHRE
+217 PKKVVYVHRE

-251 RREIILFL
+251 QREIILFL

-289 SEKELIRATNSAE
+289 SEKEVIRATGSAE

-320 ELLEI
+320 EILEI
-325 SEYEQTHMKIII
+325 SEYEQTHMNIII

-345 DREYQKRNYDS
+345 ENIRV
-356 EKAKKNYQEK
+356 KKVYQEQLK
-366 LKSQG
+366 LQG
-371 KLSEKEKI
+371 KLTEKEKI
-379 SQRRMMI
+379 SRRREKI
-386 KDLLA
+386 KALLA
-391 EGLLQKDICDRLN
+391 EGLKQKDICDRLN

-413 INFLKEQGLI
+413 IKFLKEQGLI